1 MSLFYRYENKID
13 IKDPPTED
21 DNISSKKY
29 TDTKLLKCSN
39 LDMSLYRL
47 KKHTSSYQYWL
58 NSKLYLIKYL
68 NSHLNSSLTKTLIC
82 EYFTIHSECMY
93 KIGTASLSEVA

>member
-47 KKHTSSYQYWL
+47 KKHTSSYQY
-58 NSKLYLIKYL
+58 
-68 NSHLNSSLTKTLIC
+68 
-82 EYFTIHSECMY
+82 
-93 KIGTASLSEVA
+93 